1 MQIQLYRMFVRR
13 QAADWRH
20 RSASPDSYLHGCC
33 SRHSELCRLNTC
45 LYWLLRIAPG
55 LLLLDCKGGTTYSRE
70 PGSNDLIMSH
80 TVALGALN
88 NNCGPKVWKTG
99 AFLHERRNCDRE
111 DLFWHLQNILWQI
124 VHSDTFAEVHL
135 KCKLKAGLGHK
146 QIYLHFELFAFCYNF
161 DLSSRVVWVEF
172 GQRKNPRS
180 EDEI

>member
-1 MQIQLYRMFVRR
+1 MQIQLYRMFVRLR
-13 QAADWRH
+13 IEDTGLPLLPLTSTDVVADIP
-20 RSASPDSYLHGCC
+20 SSG
-33 SRHSELCRLNTC
+33 RLNTC

-55 LLLLDCKGGTTYSRE
+55 LLLLDCKGGTTYSGE

-88 NNCGPKVWKTG
+88 TKCGPKVWKTG

-161 DLSSRVVWVEF
+161 DLSSRIVWVEF